1 MLSRRLAV
9 ASAVLT
15 VTACAPLKK
24 GTQAAPAAPVRIT
37 NQIPFDIAVCQAP
50 LAEQMPAP
58 TDPNI
63 LVGAL
68 MATRPY
74 VMECL
79 VAPTSR
85 GAEKTS
91 RVLWKASAS
100 DQETQHTLTGTNL
113 TPEGEACVRKAVE
126 AAVPLT
132 VLAKGAQPVSAE
144 VEFLHEQGRSL
155 SVTFGT
161 NAASDY
167 SGAVRLAQPQWCDC
181 YAPYASQVPPTL
193 EATVQLVKDQATPG
207 EIAFAPAGSPEG
219 EALAACLKQ
228 KLASVPVTPS
238 AEGLKFV
245 RTFNHFNSK
254 ATSPAPGLAPQFR
267 FFQGELV
274 RNQRTAEVT
283 LALGVRTS
291 AASTYDALVIRQQ
304 KTKSRRFIPELA
316 PACAALTAADEKWI
330 GALEAQLQAEQQSQ
344 ATAQELKAQ
353 EASWADAEAKL
364 QAASG
369 LTQQDLANAR
379 KQLEAD
385 QKSCPKP

>member
-1 MLSRRLAV
+1 MLLRRIAV

-15 VTACAPLKK
+15 VSACSPLKK
-24 GTQAAPAAPVRIT
+24 VTRPAPAEPVRIT

-50 LAEQMPAP
+50 QAGQMPAP

-91 RVLWKASAS
+91 RVLLKASAS
-100 DQETQHTLTGTNL
+100 DQEVAHTLTGTNL

-132 VLAKGAQPVSAE
+132 VLSKGAQPVSAE

-161 NAASDY
+161 HAASDY
-167 SGAVRLAQPQWCDC
+167 SGAVRLGQPQWCDC

-207 EIAFAPAGSPEG
+207 EVSFGPAGSPEG

-228 KLASVPVTPS
+228 KLAAVPVTPTP
-238 AEGLKFV
+238 EGLKFV

-274 RNQRTAEVT
+274 RNQRTAETT
-283 LALGVRTS
+283 LALGVRAS
-291 AASTYDALVIRQQ
+291 AASAYDALVLQQQ
-304 KTKSRRFIPELA
+304 KTKSRKFLPGLA
-316 PACAALTAADEKWI
+316 PACAALTAADAKWVS
-330 GALEAQLQAEQQSQ
+330 ALEAQLQADQQSL
-344 ATAQELKAQ
+344 ATAQELKVQDAAWTDAVAKIQ
-353 EASWADAEAKL
+353 EAVA
-364 QAASG
+364 
-369 LTQQDLANAR
+369 LTQQDVANAQ